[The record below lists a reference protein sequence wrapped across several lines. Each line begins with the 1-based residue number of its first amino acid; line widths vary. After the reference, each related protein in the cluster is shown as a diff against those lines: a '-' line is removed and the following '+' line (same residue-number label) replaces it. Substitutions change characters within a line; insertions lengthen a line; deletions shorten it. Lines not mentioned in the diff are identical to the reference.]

1 MSTLDAEPNIAADE
15 STQTDAPLLDTDD
28 VTELIENI
36 KTASSS
42 ELPYGSSVFDHSA
55 MAPASPAAAA
65 ALARLRAYVPP
76 PFPIWNSLPVSRRAA
91 VLVLLFADRRG
102 DLRVVV
108 TMRAASL
115 RNYSGHAALPG
126 GKADTL
132 EETPFQI
139 ARREAFEEIGL
150 PMDDSKLPKSIRIE
164 HLCQL
169 PFNLAK
175 TELAVSPCVAFLH
188 ADGANGET
196 AEEAMIPTLD
206 AKEVAA
212 VFSAP
217 FHNFL
222 RSEDEVPEG
231 ETVPGSKSDWY
242 DGSWV
247 DWHDGY
253 RWRVHN
259 FYVPVDNQ
267 KVTKP
272 KVREGG
278 LMAISEQVEEEEEV
292 GMERYK
298 VWGMTARILVD
309 VARVAYG
316 ENPEFEHNE
325 HYGDEKLME
334 ALYKMGRMGEKKS
347 GAPGLTREEI
357 AKEAAKM

>member
-1 MSTLDAEPNIAADE
+1 
-15 STQTDAPLLDTDD
+15 
-28 VTELIENI
+28 
-36 KTASSS
+36 
-42 ELPYGSSVFDHSA
+42 
-55 MAPASPAAAA
+55 
-65 ALARLRAYVPP
+65 
-76 PFPIWNSLPVSRRAA
+76 
-91 VLVLLFADRRG
+91 
-102 DLRVVV
+102 
-108 TMRAASL
+108 
-115 RNYSGHAALPG
+115 
-126 GKADTL
+126 
-132 EETPFQI
+132 
-139 ARREAFEEIGL
+139 
-150 PMDDSKLPKSIRIE
+150 MDDSKLPKSIRIE

-188 ADGANGET
+188 SDGAGGET

-222 RSEDEVPEG
+222 KLEDEVPEG

-242 DGSWV
+242 EGNWI

-259 FYVPVDNQ
+259 FYVPVNNQ

-278 LMAISEQVEEEEEV
+278 LKAIAEQLEEEEEA

-316 ENPEFEHNE
+316 EDPEFEVRFIKTWASVISLILFHSIMSITE
-325 HYGDEKLME
+325 
-334 ALYKMGRMGEKKS
+334 
-347 GAPGLTREEI
+347 TRN
-357 AKEAAKM
+357 